1 MENAHRKIGIV
12 TFSLPEAGN
21 VLLSDLIDTL
31 GSPAAKLYIIV
42 WGKGEKLYASD
53 NKAVEVFEVY
63 HAGQTNLLAKTVNYA
78 YTQVKISFKLLR
90 LLNRVDLWLFVI
102 GGEGLI
108 IPMLTAK
115 MCRKLVLIYPV
126 GSGVDSLKAQQD
138 PLAGVFGLLRNMNY
152 RLADGIILNS
162 ERLIEEF
169 SLQKYRSKLFVAY
182 GHFIHFDKFK
192 VQKPLDERDNV
203 VGYVG
208 RLSQEKGTLNFL
220 EAILLVIETRDDIE
234 FLVIGDGQLRDRA
247 ETYVQQANLSS
258 KVKFL
263 GWVPHDELPSYLNEM
278 KLLVSPSYTE
288 AGPYSVFEA
297 MACGTPVLSTPV
309 GQVPDAVTDGKTGFI
324 LENNSPEC
332 IAKNIIRALS
342 HPDLEEITIRAHT
355 LVEKERSYGAAVKSA
370 QQLLQSLEGR
380 HRAPM

>member
-1 MENAHRKIGIV
+1 MKNAYRKIGIV
-12 TFSLPEAGN
+12 IFSWPEAGN
-21 VLLSDLIDTL
+21 VLLTDLIDTL
-31 GSPAAKLYIIV
+31 GSLAARLYIVV
-42 WGKGEKLYASD
+42 WGKGSPLFESN

-63 HAGQTNLLAKTVNYA
+63 HAGQTNLFTKSINYA
-78 YTQVKISFKLLR
+78 YTQLKISFKLLK
-90 LLNRVDLWLFVI
+90 LSSLVDLWLFVM

-108 IPMLTAK
+108 IPMLAAK
-115 MCRKLVLIYPV
+115 MRGKLVLICPV
-126 GSGVDSLKAQQD
+126 GSGLDSLKAQQD

-162 ERLIEEF
+162 KRLIEEF
-169 SLQKYRSKLFVAY
+169 GLQKYRSKIFVAY
-182 GHFIHFDKFK
+182 GHFIHFDKLK
-192 VQKPLDERDNV
+192 VQKPLHKRDNL

-208 RLSQEKGTLNFL
+208 RLSQEKGILNFL
-220 EAILLVIETRDDIE
+220 EAIPLVIETRDDVR
-234 FLVIGDGQLRDRA
+234 FLIAGDGQLRDRA
-247 ETYVQQANLSS
+247 ETYIQQANLSS

-263 GWVPHDELPSYLNEM
+263 GWVPHDELPSYLNEL

-332 IAKNIIRALS
+332 IAKNIIRALK
-342 HPDLEEITIRAHT
+342 HPNLEEITGHAHEF
-355 LVEKERSYGAAVKSA
+355 VEREVSHEAAVNLFKKV
-370 QQLLQSLEGR
+370 LQSLAR
-380 HRAPM
+380 